1 MRENEKTIGER
12 IRDQRLKKG
21 FTQDYLA
28 NELHVSSQAISKW
41 ETGQTAPDITLLIP
55 LSKMLEISVNELLGG
70 DRRKAFEE
78 EWQKSLS
85 LGEEI
90 TLLIA
95 EEALN
100 EFPDDKTFLYRRA
113 CDEYFLGIRD
123 GRQRSA
129 RNRDLGCAAAHFEE
143 LKTRFPDNDVY
154 KSMLAQ
160 VYFAQGLKEKAL
172 ALAYSCEDNSGLIE
186 TFSEGDDKL
195 RMMQSKMKSAVSD
208 LYIKLIDYNTHESIK
223 AASGLLDVMMGEDKI
238 ISVKDR
244 WRMCVKDALLYFDEK
259 NYEAYAEKLNEAY
272 ELAKTY
278 DELPN
283 ESKKYSSPLFD
294 RLSADNEYEPCK
306 QREDLFGW
314 ILSDKKLCHAASADL
329 RRRMAEEILWY
340 GELHKFRWREYYNF
354 CRNLICD
361 DFVTNFSTSWHFSPE
376 ELHNK
381 LNSLKYLSRG
391 HERMRR
397 MYKDEVEDLITS
409 GVMPGYIAK
418 ISETI
423 CAFCH
428 CGPKESFKQVYFI
441 SQIEDPPSTD
451 ASKILSIV
459 DILVPSGLKGCGTE
473 EKLLSLAL
481 KEAKE
486 LGFTHAEIYPAE
498 RMVLR
503 RDEIPYFFDNLEL
516 YKKLGFEV
524 ISDKSDEGFG
534 VDYVMRKEL

>member
-123 GRQRSA
+123 GRNHHLS
-129 RNRDLGCAAAHFEE
+129 CAAAHFEA
-143 LKTRFPDNDVY
+143 LKRRFPDNDVY
-154 KSMLAQ
+154 KRMLAQ
-160 VYFAQGLKEKAL
+160 VYFAQGQKEKAL

-186 TFSEGDDKL
+186 SFSEGDDKL

-223 AASGLLDVMMGEDKI
+223 AASGLLDVMMCEDKI

-244 WRMCVKDALLYFDEK
+244 WRMCVKDALLYFDEE

-272 ELAKTY
+272 ELAKAY
-278 DELPN
+278 DELPK

-294 RLSADNEYEPCK
+294 RLSADTEYEPLK

-340 GELHKFRWREYYNF
+340 GELHKFWWRDYYNF

-381 LNSLKYLSRG
+381 LNSLKYLSHG

-409 GVMPGYIAK
+409 GVMRGYIAK
-418 ISETI
+418 ISDTI

-428 CGPKESFKQVYFI
+428 CGPKESFKQVAFI

-498 RMVLR
+498 RMIIHR
-503 RDEIPYFFDNLEL
+503 EEKRYFFDNLEL
-516 YKKLGFEV
+516 YKKLGFESV
-524 ISDKSDEGFG
+524 GEIFIEEGIPHIMMKF
-534 VDYVMRKEL
+534 EF